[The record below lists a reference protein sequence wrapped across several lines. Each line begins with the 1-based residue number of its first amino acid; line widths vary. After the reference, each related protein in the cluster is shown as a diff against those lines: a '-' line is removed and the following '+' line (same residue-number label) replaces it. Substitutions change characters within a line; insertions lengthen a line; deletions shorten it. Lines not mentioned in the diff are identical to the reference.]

1 MCEVCEEP
9 AERRSNEVYAGNC
22 LWLLGEANSELDY
35 RGIMTNGAKLS
46 MEWRY
51 LKMEQR
57 LHASGNFEHA
67 CVLYCHAGPRF
78 PGLHQDNKE
87 AHSKKM
93 NQGCNRCAARSFGKS
108 AEGPDFA

>member
-1 MCEVCEEP
+1 
-9 AERRSNEVYAGNC
+9 
-22 LWLLGEANSELDY
+22 
-35 RGIMTNGAKLS
+35 MTNGAKLS

-93 NQGCNRCAARSFGKS
+93 NQGCNRCAARSFGKP